1 MRREKASGRRY
12 RGKEVGSTMI
22 YKNMTFQLLSCDPRA
37 CLATGAMGK
46 PQTSKRA
53 PTVKH
58 ENQPPPHLPLLSLVS
73 PFLSNTSPVPRRCRF
88 VQLRPGKRREDEV
101 DQRYREEEAG
111 SMMIYKKQ
119 NCNSI
124 MRPACL
130 LGDRRYGK
138 TSDSKKSANREA

>member
-1 MRREKASGRRY
+1 
-12 RGKEVGSTMI
+12 MI

-53 PTVKH
+53 PIMKH

-111 SMMIYKKQ
+111 SMMIYKTSSSQ
-119 NCNSI
+119 FYCPFLQSLPTSTSCSRPTPLPSSSFHPPPLSPSACNSEPI
-124 MRPACL
+124 I
-130 LGDRRYGK
+130 
-138 TSDSKKSANREA
+138 E